1 MSASVKS
8 LLKLLTSP
16 GPHRVLGGNLAV
28 AGQPGVVFTPEQGT
42 NLPAVAFG
50 HGWLAGAGNYVRLLQ
65 HLASWGFV
73 AAAPDSERGPVPSH
87 LNLAGDLLT
96 TLDIVTGVRLGDGN
110 VTVHPERV
118 ALAGHG
124 MGAGAAV
131 IAAAQ
136 RPVGAVA
143 ALYPAP
149 TAPAAESLAAGIEA
163 PALILAG
170 ESDIASVD
178 GNAIPLARAWAGPV
192 VLRTVDNASHNGMV
206 AGRRLL
212 ATLGAGK
219 HEPRTERYTRA
230 LLVGY
235 LTYQLLGDKAYA
247 AFADPEAKL
256 SHTSV
261 VDPEPA
267 DAELEE
273 IEEESRRLSG
283 RQVVELVQLLRK

>member
-1 MSASVKS
+1 MSASAKS
-8 LLKLLTSP
+8 LLNLLTSP

-28 AGQPGVVFTPEQGT
+28 AGQPGVVFTPERGT

-50 HGWLAGAGNYVRLLQ
+50 HGWLSGAGNYVRLLQ

-87 LNLAGDLLT
+87 LNLALDLLT
-96 TLDIVTGVRLGDGN
+96 TLDILTGVRLGEGN

-143 ALYPAP
+143 ALYPAH
-149 TAPAAESLAAGIEA
+149 TAPAGESLAPKIDI
-163 PALILAG
+163 PALIVAG
-170 ESDIASVD
+170 DTDIESVGS
-178 GNAIPLARAWAGPV
+178 NALPLARAWGGPL
-192 VLRTVDNASHNGMV
+192 VLRTVDGASHNGMV

-212 ATLGAGK
+212 AALGAGK
-219 HEPRTERYTRA
+219 HEPRTERLTRA

-235 LTYQLLGDKAYA
+235 LSYELLGDKKFE
-247 AFADPEAKL
+247 AFADPEARL
-256 SHTSV
+256 PHTTA
-261 VDPEPA
+261 VDPNPVA
-267 DAELEE
+267 DELEE
-273 IEEESRRLSG
+273 LEDENSRLSG
-283 RQVVELVQLLRK
+283 RQVVQLVQLLRK